1 MACNSH
7 SDSCSNEYMDS
18 SIDCNNICTKS
29 SSISESQNS
38 CNDKSDN
45 LISELQNIC
54 NNIQSNSSEEESHSQ
69 CNSISKNSNNSCT
82 SSIKLEDNNCYEESN
97 NCYEESN
104 DVYCNP
110 GQTSSCNDPS
120 STSKAICDLRLD
132 VLQILE
138 MVGKMNK
145 ELCSQKKKIKSLCKN
160 SNCVGNQITQI
171 KKCTADSMTD
181 CSSTINDEFAKLQDD
196 MEKKIDIVKGELDTK
211 FTELIN
217 SINSVNK
224 SRKIH
229 EVRTR
234 INRKNLQKGYLI

>member
-29 SSISESQNS
+29 SSVSESNHS
-38 CNDKSDN
+38 CNDSSDN

-54 NNIQSNSSEEESHSQ
+54 NNIKTNTHDEESHTHSSTKN
-69 CNSISKNSNNSCT
+69 CNDSCT

-97 NCYEESN
+97 E
-104 DVYCNP
+104 VYCNP
-110 GQTSSCNDPS
+110 GQTSSCVDPS

-171 KKCTADSMTD
+171 KKCSADSMTD
-181 CSSTINDEFAKLQDD
+181 CSSIINDEFAKLQDD
-196 MEKKIDIVKGELDTK
+196 MEKKIDIVKGELDVK
-211 FTELIN
+211 FTELIK
-217 SINSVNK
+217 SITSVNK
-224 SRKIH
+224 ARKIH
-229 EVRTR
+229 ELKTR
-234 INRKNLQKGYLI
+234 VNRNNLQKGYLI

>member
-1 MACNSH
+1 
-7 SDSCSNEYMDS
+7 MDS

-82 SSIKLEDNNCYEESN
+82 SSIKLEDNNCYEESNNCYEESN